1 MNTPRHAEGRGVVE
15 AVNRTLGMIAVL
27 TDEGYTIIELLGY
40 EAEVHDEVSWSDH
53 LPLGG
58 GSATNRTK
66 GEVMDVY
73 FQDHHVS
80 LARILDKG
88 YLFSSERYSI
98 VVGGRIRK
106 CLMNRGVIRS

>member
-1 MNTPRHAEGRGVVE
+1 MSTGHAEGRGVVE

-27 TDEGYTIIELLGY
+27 TDDGYTIIELLGY

-58 GSATNRTK
+58 DSASNRTK

-80 LARILDKG
+80 LAKLLDRR
-88 YLFSSERYSI
+88 YFFSPEKYSI
-98 VVGGRIRK
+98 VAAGSVRRGLIK
-106 CLMNRGVIRS
+106 RGVIRS